1 MPSTSSRKGVTLA
14 ELLITFFI
22 IGLVMGALA
31 TLMRLYRQVSLH
43 ERAREASLSSAQALN
58 QVRGEVWEAVEV
70 QDPPPGSSGP
80 NVTLL
85 RIDPNLSDRLEG
97 AYGPATAI
105 RSGPGRRPGDPL
117 PEPSVL
123 SWDPFD
129 PAYLAQVTYRVD
141 QGNLVRE
148 VVDAGG
154 GSSQQIVAENVVGLT
169 AAWRPG
175 NRSLTLT
182 LRCRESQQVAT
193 YQLLVVV
200 EP

>member
-1 MPSTSSRKGVTLA
+1 MPSISSRKGITLA

-22 IGLVMGALA
+22 IGLVMGAMA
-31 TLMRLYRQVSLH
+31 TLMRLYRQVTLH
-43 ERAREASLSSAQALN
+43 EHAREASLRSAQALS
-58 QVRGEVWEAVEV
+58 QVRGEVWEAIEI
-70 QDPPPGSSGP
+70 QDPPVGSSGP
-80 NVTLL
+80 GVTLL
-85 RIDPNLSDRLEG
+85 RIDPNLPDRLEG

-105 RSGPGRRPGDPL
+105 RSGPGRRPGDPI
-117 PEPSVL
+117 PDPTVL

-148 VVDAGG
+148 VVDASGG
-154 GSSQQIVAENVVGLT
+154 TSQQIVAENVVGLT
-169 AAWRPG
+169 TAWRPG

-182 LRCRESQQVAT
+182 LRCQESQQVAT
-193 YQLLVVV
+193 YQLVVVV